1 MARRGLRNWG
11 AASFVAGCVA
21 LFTSDGN
28 AASLDRNGEI
38 SLGVRSYVNARI
50 GTERTDEDFETAV
63 YGNSTE
69 PRISRKAKTF
79 PYAPPGNLRQN
90 RFFLELE
97 WKHNLSR
104 LQREGF
110 GPLAMLNELPF
121 RVRNLRYSITYRG
134 EGDGLYDWG
143 PSQYRTAEQYRQC
156 ATNTVRGCLDSNPA
170 TGYGFRPDHGN
181 PEIAA
186 SDQAHIRRIRRRLR
200 NDGTHRSRLFQAY
213 VEADVGQRG
222 WFRFG
227 RQVLSWGET
236 DAFRLMDNINPIDSS
251 FGGFLVPLDERRVP
265 LDMLRVTY
273 RLGSIGPMYD
283 TFIDM
288 YGAVDNS
295 VAHKPGTP
303 PGGPWGLP
311 NTGTPGSNTESVII
325 NPRRNFRD
333 MRGGGRF
340 VFNIGDGTFSL
351 AHYYTYTD
359 IPTVQTFVRPLF
371 PNKRGVVTEDTA
383 FPDARGD
390 LRWSVQAYQKAP
402 LTQITGATMTFA
414 APSLYSILRGEV
426 AFFNNEARF
435 KQSNVDP
442 FIYHFFDRYSSSSIP
457 NGDGFTTFR
466 DPNAPLRELPPGV
479 LTRACGAIVDGV
491 NTGVDPALCQT
502 TGGKRTGESIK
513 AVVGWDT
520 NQFIRWLN
528 SHQSF
533 FISTQFFY
541 QRLLNAA
548 PRRTYRN
555 ADGERVRF
563 VTDGEVLPVTEFDTY
578 VPSGGLADFGAVEP
592 SLLRQPTN
600 TFLHTLLIATSYRSG
615 TVVPTVTFFYDWG
628 GALAFVPAIQFIH
641 DPFRFQMEY
650 NLIDASR
657 LKGGSGVSLARDR
670 DNIQFRIEYAI

>member
-11 AASFVAGCVA
+11 AASLVGGCVA
-21 LFTSDGN
+21 LFASDGN

-38 SLGVRSYVNARI
+38 SLGVRAYASARI
-50 GTERTDEDFETAV
+50 ATQDTDEDFDTAV

-69 PRISRKAKTF
+69 PRISRKTKTF
-79 PYAPPGNLRQN
+79 PYVPAGNMRQN

-97 WKHNLSR
+97 WKHNLNR
-104 LQREGF
+104 LQRENF
-110 GPLAMLNELPF
+110 GPLAMLNELPPSV

-143 PSQYRTAEQYRQC
+143 PSQFRTAEQYQQC
-156 ATNTVRGCLDSNPA
+156 DPLTVRGCLDSNPA
-170 TGYGFRPDHGN
+170 TGYGFRPNHGDPN
-181 PEIAA
+181 IAA
-186 SDQAHIRRIRRRLR
+186 SDRAHIQRLRRRLR
-200 NDGTHRSRLFQAY
+200 GDGTHRSRLFQAY
-213 VEADVGQRG
+213 MEADVGRRV

-236 DAFRLMDNINPIDSS
+236 DAFRLIDNINPIDSS

-283 TFIDM
+283 TFFDV
-288 YGAVDNS
+288 YGAIDNG
-295 VAHKPGTP
+295 VAHNPGTP
-303 PGGPWGLP
+303 PGSPWNLP
-311 NTGTPGSNTESVII
+311 NTGTPGSNTLSYRLR
-325 NPRRNFRD
+325 PRRNFSD

-340 VFNIGDGTFSL
+340 VFNIGDGTFSV

-359 IPTVQTFVRPLF
+359 IPTVQTEVRPLF
-371 PNKRGVVTEDTA
+371 PNKRGVVTENTA
-383 FPDARGD
+383 FPDPRGD
-390 LRWSVQAYQKAP
+390 LRYSVSAYQRAP

-426 AFFNNEARF
+426 AFFANEARF
-435 KQSNVDP
+435 KQSQLDP
-442 FIYHFFDRYSSSSIP
+442 FVYHFFDRYSTSSVP
-457 NGDGFTTFR
+457 TADGFTTFR

-491 NTGVDPALCQT
+491 NTGVDPALCQL
-502 TGGKRTGESIK
+502 TGGKRSGESIK
-513 AVVGWDT
+513 AVIGWDT
-520 NQFIRWLN
+520 NQFIRFLN

-533 FISTQFFY
+533 FITTQFFY

-548 PRRTYRN
+548 PKRSFEN
-555 ADGERVRF
+555 RF
-563 VTDGEVLPVTEFDTY
+563 VKDGEVLPVTEFDIY

-600 TFLHTLLIATSYRSG
+600 TFLNTLLITTSYRSG
-615 TVVPTVTFFYDWG
+615 TIIPSVVFFYDWG
-628 GALAFVPAIQFIH
+628 GATAFVPSIQFIH

-650 NLIDASR
+650 NMIEASR

-670 DNIQFRIEYAI
+670 DNVQFRIEYAI